1 MHLVAGYYDLH
12 KLRQLP
18 SGRATLSTLSQE
30 NGNPQGSIE
39 VAILRNGGVAFGS
52 NRDVRLLKAV
62 APHPHGI
69 SLLQISDLIT
79 KPQAEGN
86 GKYISVLPHNFGR
99 VDAWLLKAH
108 HSSPL

>member
-30 NGNPQGSIE
+30 NVSPQGSIE

-62 APHPHGI
+62 APHPQGI